1 MDSPK
6 INGHS
11 LKTNGHPSPSS
22 HSPHPALKKELSN
35 ANTPIT
41 SPGRTPSSDSPVNH
55 DTEMKQE
62 TVGGEI
68 VVKQEPGQ
76 PAKLSRSSSQKI
88 VARPP
93 QLFSHLPDSTADA
106 LATFEQI
113 ETCWYANKYMGFTE
127 HAMECD
133 CAEEWGMYSFF
144 FRVYFLILCFV
155 VCSAAVSPL
164 GLEGGARV
172 SCWKPPQVQ
181 SVLQDGVYPQRIRC
195 PPLKCLYALC
205 VFPIVLSLIFTK

>member
-1 MDSPK
+1 M

-11 LKTNGHPSPSS
+11 LKTNGHPSRSS
-22 HSPHPALKKELSN
+22 HSPHPPLKKELSAD

-41 SPGRTPSSDSPVNH
+41 TPGRTPTSDSPVK
-55 DTEMKQE
+55 DDPEMKQE
-62 TVGGEI
+62 TVGGDI

-88 VARPP
+88 VPRPP

-113 ETCWYANKYMGFTE
+113 DACWYANKYMGYTE

-133 CAEEWGMYSFF
+133 CAEEWGTYSLFI
-144 FRVYFLILCFV
+144 RVYFLVFLV
-155 VCSAAVSPL
+155 GCSAAASPL
-164 GLEGGARV
+164 GLEKEERAPISG
-172 SCWKPPQVQ
+172 WK
-181 SVLQDGVYPQRIRC
+181 SPQRPGADCRRASIPNGFVA
-195 PPLKCLYALC
+195 PP
-205 VFPIVLSLIFTK
+205 